1 MKVVFS
7 LLSGTLA
14 ALASVAGKF
23 AFDDSQDPTLRAISL
38 VALIALNS
46 AMLSFFVK
54 ALREDGSV
62 VGTTLN
68 MCANVSATSLLGFV
82 LFNEAERMTPKWFL
96 GASLVLVGVFCIS
109 MGQQTEVNKEKVS

>member
-7 LLSGTLA
+7 LLSGALA

-23 AFDDSQDPTLRAISL
+23 AFDDVQDPVLRAVSL
-38 VALIALNS
+38 VSLLLLNA

-62 VGTTLN
+62 VGTSLN
-68 MCANVSATSLLGFV
+68 MCANVSATSIIGAL
-82 LFNEAERMTPKWFL
+82 LFNEAERMTQKWFM
-96 GASLVLVGVFCIS
+96 GASFVLVGVFCIAK
-109 MGQQTEVNKEKVS
+109 GQNGNKEKVE